1 MRLITRAALI
11 AAASIPLSIATPA
24 LASAAGADQVTFAY
38 EVSGSAVTNTITNN
52 SGTALMC
59 GTSLAQGPGA
69 VLPPVEDVL
78 RAGQTLYAN
87 GEVQPGTATQ
97 TVTDIPDGS
106 YVVLASCSPVAD
118 PMTMWVS
125 DYPGIADYLAGIP
138 AITAFTVD
146 QESTVVTVPHVE
158 PARPDLGE
166 LFGS

>member
-1 MRLITRAALI
+1 MRLITRAALV
-11 AAASIPLSIATPA
+11 AAASIPLAVVAPA
-24 LASAAGADQVTFAY
+24 LASAATADDVTFAY
-38 EVSGSAVTNTITNN
+38 EVNGSAVTNTITND

-59 GTSLAQGPGA
+59 GTSLAPAPGA

-78 RAGQTLYAN
+78 RAGQTLYTN

-97 TVTDIPDGS
+97 TVTNIPDGS

-125 DYPGIADYLAGIP
+125 DYPGIADYLSGIP

-146 QESTVVTVPHVE
+146 QESTVVTVPHVV
-158 PARPDLGE
+158 PAGPDLDQP
-166 LFGS
+166 FGS

>member
-1 MRLITRAALI
+1 MRLITRAALV
-11 AAASIPLSIATPA
+11 AAASIPLAVVAPA
-24 LASAAGADQVTFAY
+24 LASAAAGDVTFAY
-38 EVSGSAVTNTITNN
+38 EVNGSAVTNTITND

-59 GTSLAQGPGA
+59 GTSLAPAPGA

-78 RAGQTLYAN
+78 RAGQTLYTN

-118 PMTMWVS
+118 PMIMWVS

-146 QESTVVTVPHVE
+146 QESAVVTVPHVV
-158 PARPDLGE
+158 PAGPDLGQP
-166 LFGS
+166 FGS

>member
-1 MRLITRAALI
+1 MRLIIRAALI
-11 AAASIPLSIATPA
+11 AAASIPLAVATPA
-24 LASAAGADQVTFAY
+24 LASAATADQVTFAY

-59 GTSLAQGPGA
+59 ATSLAPAPGA

-138 AITAFTVD
+138 AITAFTVQ
-146 QESTVVTVPHVE
+146 QESAVVAIPQADPV
-158 PARPDLGE
+158 RPGLGE